1 MAAPGMQRFWEEA
14 RAAALAEGGFG
25 VLLDGKPLRL
35 PSGARLSVPALTLA
49 EELAAEWQRAGGG
62 KGRPFSLETLP
73 LTRLVA
79 NAIDRIAADHVG
91 AVAAVARYGE
101 TDLLCYRADFPPK
114 LAARQHEAW
123 QPLLDWAALAF
134 DARLSVTA
142 GVIAVRQDPAC
153 LAALARAVAEHEPI
167 ALSGLGQL
175 VQSTGSLVLGLAVS
189 HGRLSPEE
197 AHALAV
203 IDEAFQAEE
212 WGEDAEAAERLA
224 GIAADIAAGAR
235 LLALARPTA
244 SRHGAT

>member
-1 MAAPGMQRFWEEA
+1 MSAAGMQRFWAEA
-14 RAAALAEGGFG
+14 RAGALPEGGFG
-25 VLLDGKPLRL
+25 VLLDARPLRL
-35 PSGARLSVPALTLA
+35 PSGAKLSVPALPLA
-49 EELAAEWQRAGGG
+49 EELAAEWQHAGGG
-62 KGRPFSLETLP
+62 KGQPFTLEALP
-73 LTRLVA
+73 LTRLVG
-79 NAIDRIAADHVG
+79 NAIDRIAADHAA
-91 AVAAVARYGE
+91 AVATVARYGE

-123 QPLLDWAALAF
+123 QPLLDWAALTF

-153 LAALARAVAEHEPI
+153 LAALARAVAAHEPI
-167 ALSGLGQL
+167 ALAGLGQV

-189 HGRLSPEE
+189 YRRLAPQE

-224 GIAADIAAGAR
+224 RIAADVAAAAR
-235 LLALARPTA
+235 LLALARTA
-244 SRHGAT
+244 AT